1 MKVAVILLH
10 TAQGW
15 SASVC
20 GSDIAAIKAQFK
32 GIKIAGVATAGDLPA
47 DEACL
52 LATDGTVTRK
62 RLDDPTTVAS
72 RARVAAAEEA
82 RLQREAEAAAAAT
95 AQDLTA
101 QASAAAVAAVTQ
113 VVAEV
118 AGVAAEAVA
127 EPVPAPAT
135 PAPQAAV
142 GAAAEADDSPAAHFG
157 GTKRKR

>member
-82 RLQREAEAAAAAT
+82 RLKREAEAAAAAT

-113 VVAEV
+113 VVAEA

-127 EPVPAPAT
+127 EPVPAPAA
-135 PAPQAAV
+135 PAPQAEAP
-142 GAAAEADDSPAAHFG
+142 AEAEESPAAHFG
-157 GTKRKR
+157 GGKRKR